1 MLAFETESVLNK
13 NQNKQFCNF
22 EETWKNLKTEN
33 FAKKFTEFRMTFD
46 SYKEIIEENDTVILY
61 ISFNTMHALTVTP
74 TKVNKKGEENEH
86 IYQCSYGGLIVK
98 DLIGKRYGTRV
109 QLSKVW

>member
-1 MLAFETESVLNK
+1 
-13 NQNKQFCNF
+13 
-22 EETWKNLKTEN
+22 
-33 FAKKFTEFRMTFD
+33 MTFD

-109 QLSKVW
+109 QLSKVHMVEISMKFLFACDLK

>member
-1 MLAFETESVLNK
+1 M
-13 NQNKQFCNF
+13 
-22 EETWKNLKTEN
+22 KTEN
-33 FAKKFTEFRMTFD
+33 FAKKITEFRMTFD